1 MVQLAARRG
10 RHLLADA
17 WSRQRPRLAR
27 LAGPA
32 LQAVN
37 PLGRAVLVGALVS
50 GALGWRYGWTELKAL
65 ALLFGLSLLVGTLWT
80 LGPMAYAARIELG
93 RSRVTVGERAVGR
106 VVVSPRGARSMIGTR
121 FELPVGKGTGS
132 FHVPALATGA
142 EHEELFAI
150 PARRRSVLTIGPVR
164 SVKSDPLGL
173 LQRVKQ
179 WSESVELFIH
189 PRVVALNS
197 TTTGFLRDV
206 EGVTTQNLSSSDVAF
221 HTLRDYVPGDDRRSI
236 HWRTTAR
243 IGKLMVRQF
252 EETQRAHHLIVLS
265 QRMDDYA
272 TDEEFETAISVVAS
286 LATHALREER
296 RVSVFTHDGEL
307 LFPTPQGLLDRLCR
321 VERTSGADSITELV
335 TSAVAA
341 VPNASVATIV
351 VGSTPGPAVLRASQL
366 RIPLDIRSFA
376 VRCSDAEAP
385 ARRQIATLVV
395 LDIGTVD
402 DLPRAIRTIR

>member
-1 MVQLAARRG
+1 
-10 RHLLADA
+10 
-17 WSRQRPRLAR
+17 
-27 LAGPA
+27 
-32 LQAVN
+32 
-37 PLGRAVLVGALVS
+37 
-50 GALGWRYGWTELKAL
+50 
-65 ALLFGLSLLVGTLWT
+65 
-80 LGPMAYAARIELG
+80 MAYAARIELG

-321 VERTSGADSITELV
+321 VERTSGADSITCLLY
-335 TSAVAA
+335 TS
-341 VPNASVATIV
+341 PS
-351 VGSTPGPAVLRASQL
+351 
-366 RIPLDIRSFA
+366 
-376 VRCSDAEAP
+376 
-385 ARRQIATLVV
+385 
-395 LDIGTVD
+395 
-402 DLPRAIRTIR
+402 PRDGLLSRMPSSA